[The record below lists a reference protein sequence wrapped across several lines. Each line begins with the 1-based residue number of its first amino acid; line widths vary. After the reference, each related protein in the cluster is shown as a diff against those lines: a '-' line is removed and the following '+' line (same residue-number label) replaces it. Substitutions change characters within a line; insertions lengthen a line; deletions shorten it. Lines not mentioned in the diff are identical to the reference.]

1 MLECWIISSHE
12 VGGRNVNSFY
22 TLRLCVFAG
31 DILTA
36 LHQRLF
42 QFFKRTFEPNSAQSS
57 SVLRPAARMPCAASS
72 SSRSWVSPVTPT
84 APRSVAILI
93 ADQHAAAL
101 GKDLIVGSAHQ
112 ILHEQRPLLRAHAHQ
127 R

>member
-36 LHQRLF
+36 LHQRSF
-42 QFFKRTFEPNSAQSS
+42 NFSSALSS
-57 SVLRPAARMPCAASS
+57 QTPHSLR
-72 SSRSWVSPVTPT
+72 RS
-84 APRSVAILI
+84 
-93 ADQHAAAL
+93 
-101 GKDLIVGSAHQ
+101 
-112 ILHEQRPLLRAHAHQ
+112 
-127 R
+127 